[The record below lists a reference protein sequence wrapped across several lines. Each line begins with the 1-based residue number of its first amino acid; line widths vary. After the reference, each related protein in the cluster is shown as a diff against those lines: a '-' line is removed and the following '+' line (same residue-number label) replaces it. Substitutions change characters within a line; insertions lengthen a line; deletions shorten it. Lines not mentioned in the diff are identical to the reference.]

1 MRLLNRVDATVKL
14 QICHVACRNG
24 FHSVKQSADRVH
36 AWHIAHLAAQV
47 RTELTSSS
55 NMHKSIEHHAPLTGR
70 VTWRLAHRSSP
81 PMQRNRGNADV
92 DGPCVML
99 LQVSHAGMGVG
110 VARNLV
116 SRDWLHIKEADF
128 EH

>member
-70 VTWRLAHRSSP
+70 VTWRLAAPQQPANAAQPWQRGCRWSLRDAAAGQPCWDGCWGRAQFGVTRLAAHKRS
-81 PMQRNRGNADV
+81 G
-92 DGPCVML
+92 L
-99 LQVSHAGMGVG
+99 
-110 VARNLV
+110 
-116 SRDWLHIKEADF
+116 
-128 EH
+128 